1 MVDEQ
6 YLTAIYNEIHRSAK
20 NSQKCDLYPGRRFNI
35 PDVDWQNLT
44 VRAGDQYPLRVSQDP
59 VVQS

>member
-1 MVDEQ
+1 MVNEQ
-6 YLTAIYNEIHRSAK
+6 YLTAIYNEFIDLRKTHK
-20 NSQKCDLYPGRRFNI
+20 NAIYILAGDFNI

-44 VRAGDQYPLRVSQDP
+44 VRAGDQYPLRVSQGP